1 MTQSL
6 LDTDLYKLTM
16 MQVVFEKYTSVNVRY
31 DFKCR
36 SGNVFDGIKNPS
48 LFFIELQEAINELCE
63 LRFTKEEL
71 DYLRSIRF
79 FKPNFLEYLRLF
91 QLNRDY
97 IKLGSSGDLKITITG
112 PWISTILFEVP
123 ILAMVSELY
132 HKHCGQRKI
141 EMYDQSIVNI
151 TKKIDYIKS
160 NLSLE
165 ELAQLRIVDLGTR
178 RRFTFDN
185 QRIIL
190 CMMRDHKCL
199 AATSNV
205 YFAKDLGITAA
216 GTMAHEYL
224 CAHQQL
230 GRVEDSQKNAFQAW
244 AEVYRGDLGI
254 ALSDTV
260 GFDAFLRDFDLY
272 FAKLFDGARH
282 DSGDPY
288 IWCDKLIRH
297 YEKLRIDPK
306 TKIAV
311 FSDGLDFEKMV
322 SLFHRF
328 HYRIKCSFGIGTNLT
343 NDVGVKPLQIVMKM
357 VECNGRPV
365 VKISDSIGKGMC
377 LDPKFEAYVKRI
389 FYREKGYVAN
399 GLK

>member
-36 SGNVFDGIKNPS
+36 SGNILEGIKNQKE
-48 LFFIELQEAINELCE
+48 FFIDLQNAINELCE

-71 DYLRSIRF
+71 DYLKSIRF

-91 QLNRDY
+91 QLNREY
-97 IKLGSSGDLKITITG
+97 IKISGSEDLKITIFG
-112 PWISTILFEVP
+112 PWISTIFFEVP
-123 ILAMVSELY
+123 ILAMISELY
-132 HKHCGQRKI
+132 HKHCNQRTI
-141 EMYDQSIVNI
+141 ETYDQSIRNVI
-151 TKKIDYIKS
+151 SKIEYLQE
-160 NLSLE
+160 NLSKE

-178 RRFTFDN
+178 RRFSFHN

-190 CMMRDHKCL
+190 CFMRDYKCL
-199 AATSNV
+199 SATSNIF
-205 YFAKDLGITAA
+205 FAKELGLTAA

-244 AEVYRGDLGI
+244 ADVYRGDLGI

-260 GFDAFLRDFDLY
+260 GFKAFLNDFDLY

-288 IWCDKLIRH
+288 DWCDKLIRH
-297 YEKLRIDPK
+297 YESLRIDPK

-311 FSDGLDFEKMV
+311 FSDGLTFKRIV
-322 SLFHRF
+322 KLFQRF
-328 HYRIKCSFGIGTNLT
+328 HYKIKCSFGIGTNLT
-343 NDVGVKPLQIVMKM
+343 NDVGVKPLQIVIKM
-357 VECNGRPV
+357 TECNGRPV
-365 VKISDSIGKGMC
+365 AKISNTPGKEMC
-377 LDPKFEAYVKRI
+377 LDPNFEAYVKRI
-389 FYREKGYVAN
+389 FYEGKGYV
-399 GLK
+399 GHKLK